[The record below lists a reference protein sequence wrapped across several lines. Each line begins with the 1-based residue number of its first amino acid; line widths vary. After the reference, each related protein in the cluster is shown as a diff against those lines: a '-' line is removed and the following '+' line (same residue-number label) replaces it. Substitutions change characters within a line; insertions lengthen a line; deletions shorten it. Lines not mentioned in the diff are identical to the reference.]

1 MRGVHS
7 RVAPV
12 RFRAVARA
20 LIGGG
25 GKGGGEGGVYS
36 YIRVMPDEFLLK
48 SVVFKFISNEISQ
61 AEHEYTSPPPQ

>member
-1 MRGVHS
+1 MKCPPMRGVHS

-25 GKGGGEGGVYS
+25 GEGGGGEGGCIFIYS
-36 YIRVMPDEFLLK
+36 CYARR
-48 SVVFKFISNEISQ
+48 ISFEISCF
-61 AEHEYTSPPPQ
+61 

>member
-1 MRGVHS
+1 MKCPPMRGVHS

-25 GKGGGEGGVYS
+25 GGEGVY
-36 YIRVMPDEFLLK
+36 IHIFVLCPTNF
-48 SVVFKFISNEISQ
+48 F
-61 AEHEYTSPPPQ
+61 